1 VTGWTQLFVRKNKEF
16 EMTSPLPRPKKYRIG
31 KRPNPLSG
39 SLINKMNK
47 MDTPMLGHI
56 LYWGSMDRGIQANK
70 GFSPRTVG
78 RALTV
83 QCPGPDSTILHH
95 AIELASPGDILVI
108 DRLGDDKYACLG
120 DGVAK
125 AASLAGIIG
134 AIIDGPCTD
143 SEELAEMGFPV
154 WCRGTAPVTT
164 RLLNLAGSIH
174 VPVSCGG
181 VAVLPGDAILA
192 DSEGV
197 YSLSP
202 REALIVTEIA
212 LTRAAI
218 VEEKRKS
225 RPTGVSLGRL
235 TGASKLVESDVEQY

>member
-1 VTGWTQLFVRKNKEF
+1 MAV
-16 EMTSPLPRPKKYRIG
+16 
-31 KRPNPLSG
+31 
-39 SLINKMNK
+39 
-47 MDTPMLGHI
+47 

-70 GFSPRTVG
+70 GFSLRTVG

-83 QCPGPDSTILHH
+83 QWPGPDSTILHH

-108 DRLGDDKYACLG
+108 DRLGDDKYSCLG

-125 AASLAGIIG
+125 AASLSGIIG

-143 SEELAEMGFPV
+143 SVELAEMGFPV
-154 WCRGTAPVTT
+154 WCRETAPVTT